1 MRNFHMKKIMIKIL
15 FSIILSLIAI
25 APMHWANAHEDH
37 AQAAEDFDTATIYY
51 NEACA
56 MCATYVKT
64 ELPANL
70 QSWKISNFAKKDY
83 INVRSNRAEMNNV
96 MLAANIPLDLQSHI
110 MTFVGDKY
118 ILGGHIPKT
127 MIEEIFSPANSARF
141 KKIIVY
147 QDEMHSEAKDYKI
160 WAMPIYANDF
170 VGEAKTYPI
179 NTSITEY
186 LDYLEKNQN
195 SLLTG
200 VPTKSKLSQYKS
212 LLPVVLVSGFLDGI
226 NPCAFAVLLF
236 FIAFLFS
243 LKRSRGSIWKMGL
256 VYIGAIYLAY
266 FLIGLGITKALLFA
280 NAPHFMAEL
289 GAWLVII
296 LGAINLLG
304 MLFPS
309 FPIKLK
315 IHTAS
320 KATLQN
326 WMHKAT
332 LPAAFV
338 LGFLVGLCTFPCSG
352 GIYVAIIGLLAAQT
366 TYFTGLGFLI
376 LYNIM
381 FVAPLFII
389 LALSSNKYAV
399 DKLAKLEQAESKTM
413 KLLSALVMIA
423 LGVVILV
430 FFT

>member
-1 MRNFHMKKIMIKIL
+1 M
-15 FSIILSLIAI
+15 LSLVAI
-25 APMHWANAHEDH
+25 APMHFANADEGH
-37 AQAAEDFDTATIYY
+37 AHAEEAVSFDTAVIYY

-56 MCATYVKT
+56 MCATYIKND
-64 ELPANL
+64 LPQDL
-70 QSWKISNFAKKDY
+70 TVWGITDFIKKDY
-83 INVRSNRAEMNNV
+83 INVKSNRSEMNDMMQTAGV
-96 MLAANIPLDLQSHI
+96 PLDLQSHI

-118 ILGGHIPKT
+118 ILGGHIPKA
-127 MIEEIFSPANSARF
+127 MIDEIFSPANSAKF

-147 QDEMHSEAKDYKI
+147 QDEMHSDAKNYKI
-160 WAMPIYANDF
+160 WAVPMYADDF
-170 VGEAKTYPI
+170 VGEAQTYPI
-179 NTSITEY
+179 TASITDYLNY
-186 LDYLEKNQN
+186 LDQN
-195 SLLTG
+195 KDALANSAKVNG
-200 VPTKSKLSQYKS
+200 KLSQYKS

-243 LKRSRGSIWKMGL
+243 LKKTRGSVWKMGL

-289 GAWLVII
+289 GAWLVIV
-296 LGAINLLG
+296 LGIINLLG
-304 MLFPS
+304 FIFPS

-315 IHTAS
+315 IPAAS

-352 GIYVAIIGLLAAQT
+352 GIYVAIIGLLAAKT
-366 TYFTGLGFLI
+366 TYATGLGFLI

-389 LALSSNKYAV
+389 LIMASNKYAV
-399 DKLAKLEQAESKTM
+399 EKLTRLEQAESKKM

-423 LGVVILV
+423 LGAIILI